1 MRPETGRAPVSW
13 NQATTT
19 RLVVTLWVALAAL
32 SVAATV
38 ISRPRWWT
46 WIAPEASLAR
56 EVNTVLL
63 LATAGLAYALA
74 RRGMNDSPPGARR
87 RLQVLAL
94 AFVGLAADERLAL
107 HERIRDRVLAPEGVR
122 LPFVPWGETGDI
134 VLVVVAIVGLAML
147 PYLVGLFRNRPIG
160 RRWFLVACGLSAVA
174 VSLDTLPIETYRLQ
188 WEIRLQSGEELL
200 ELMAATAFVSAVI
213 QLFGARAPG
222 GGVDH
227 GDAANPV
234 SDELVASSGPI

>member
-1 MRPETGRAPVSW
+1 
-13 NQATTT
+13 
-19 RLVVTLWVALAAL
+19 VVTLWVALAAL

-56 EVNTVLL
+56 EINTALL
-63 LATAGLAYALA
+63 LATAGLAYVLA
-74 RRGMNDSPPGARR
+74 RRGMVDSPPGARR

-94 AFVGLAADERLAL
+94 AFIGLAADERLAL

-134 VLVVVAIVGLAML
+134 VLVVVAIIGLAVL
-147 PYLVGLFRNRPIG
+147 PYLVGLFRNRPMG
-160 RRWFLVACGLSAVA
+160 RRWFLLACALSAVA

-188 WEIRLQSGEELL
+188 WEIRFQSGEELL
-200 ELMAATAFVSAVI
+200 ELMAATAFVSAVV
-213 QLFGARAPG
+213 QLFEAQASSGEADRT
-222 GGVDH
+222 
-227 GDAANPV
+227 DATTPV
-234 SDELVASSGPI
+234 SDELVASSGTI